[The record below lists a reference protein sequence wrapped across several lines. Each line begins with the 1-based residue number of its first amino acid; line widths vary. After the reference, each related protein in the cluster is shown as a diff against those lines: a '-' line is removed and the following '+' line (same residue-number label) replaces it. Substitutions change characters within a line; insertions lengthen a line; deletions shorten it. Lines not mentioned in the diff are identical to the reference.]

1 MKQSKALA
9 LVEFLKAAFPTL
21 TDNQIEVYRS
31 ALIFED
37 AELASKAILAGIREW
52 KHPPRYAEIVER
64 IRMERR
70 AVMGSIPANEDV
82 QQALDD
88 VTIPRWVKR
97 WIYARFILSPADMR
111 VFREQFP
118 DLARRGDTPEHGW
131 MPNDEYDDKA
141 DLISDLF
148 VRQTVIKV
156 AGGQSTEEL
165 SKILKETSSDG

>member
-1 MKQSKALA
+1 MKPNEAEA
-9 LVEFLKAAFPTL
+9 LVDFLRAAFPSL
-21 TDNQIEVYRS
+21 TDEQVDVYQS
-31 ALIFED
+31 SLLFEE

-70 AVMGSIPANEDV
+70 AVMGSIPASVEQAIED
-82 QQALDD
+82 LS
-88 VTIPRWVKR
+88 IPRWVKR

-131 MPNDEYDDKA
+131 MPNEEYDDKA
-141 DLISDLF
+141 DMISDLF
-148 VRQTVIKV
+148 VRQTIVKV
-156 AGGQSTEEL
+156 AGGQTTAEL
-165 SKILKETSSDG
+165 SKVLKDTAPSG